1 MDCVVMLSVH
11 KDDLRWHFRDSIP
24 YSADRKMDRF
34 CTAPKKNTVHNLN
47 ENHSKSSGRVT
58 SPVNFALAIPIF
70 RCPLTSEILTA
81 LKNRCVIMSGN
92 LAFCLLLTSRYE

>member
-1 MDCVVMLSVH
+1 MLSVY
-11 KDDLRWHFRDSIP
+11 KDDLRCTFGIPFP

-34 CTAPKKNTVHNLN
+34 CTAPKKKTVHNLN

-81 LKNRCVIMSGN
+81 LKNRGVIISGN
-92 LAFCLLLTSRYE
+92 LAFCLLFTSRYE